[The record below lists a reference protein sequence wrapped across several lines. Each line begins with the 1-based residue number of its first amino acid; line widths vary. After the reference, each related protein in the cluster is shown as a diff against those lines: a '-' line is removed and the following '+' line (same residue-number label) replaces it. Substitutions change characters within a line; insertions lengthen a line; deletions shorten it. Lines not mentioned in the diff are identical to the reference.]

1 MMRRTYRLGYTSAM
15 LLKTRSAVT
24 IGVLLLTTGCGKRVP
39 LPAAP
44 GPSGTPHVGWVI
56 MVGDRDNPNR
66 EFVCQSDPR
75 TACVL
80 PVSRPDGQVFTDVHF
95 YFHPA
100 KTEATY
106 RGTILIPFF
115 EGSTPHE
122 LKSNVTVKQGEAIA
136 NSSVSGIVP
145 SKPGTYPMTID
156 VVAESGGATQRIRE
170 RVPVIV
176 N

>member
-1 MMRRTYRLGYTSAM
+1 MGMRTMTVVI
-15 LLKTRSAVT
+15 TEV
-24 IGVLLLTTGCGKRVP
+24 VLLTMGCGKRVP
-39 LPAAP
+39 V
-44 GPSGTPHVGWVI
+44 PSVGTPGNPQVGWVI

-75 TACVL
+75 TDCVI
-80 PVSRPDGQVFTDVHF
+80 PASRPGDQAFTDVHF

-100 KTEATY
+100 KAEVTY

-122 LKSNVTVKQGEAIA
+122 LKTDVTVKQGDAIA

-145 SKPGTYPMTID
+145 SKAGTYPMTID
-156 VVAESGGATQRIRE
+156 VVAESGGASQRIRD

-176 N
+176 K

>member
-1 MMRRTYRLGYTSAM
+1 MP
-15 LLKTRSAVT
+15 LKTGLVVT

-39 LPAAP
+39 VPVAT

-56 MVGDRDNPNR
+56 MAGDGDNPNR
-66 EFVCQSDPR
+66 EFVCQSEPR
-75 TACVL
+75 TDCVM
-80 PVSRPDGQVFTDVHF
+80 PASRPDSQAFTDVHF

-100 KTEATY
+100 TADATY
-106 RGTILIPFF
+106 RGTILIPFL

-122 LKSNVTVKQGEAIA
+122 LKSNVTVKQGEAPA
-136 NSSVSGIVP
+136 NNSVSGIVP

-156 VVAESGGATQRIRE
+156 VVAESGGASQRIRE

-176 N
+176 K